1 MHLILYRNDIE
12 KSTFMKRLV
21 FRLLAIASIII
32 APLTLKAQEESSA
45 LQLIGPSTGSGTV
58 GSQGTQALHL
68 TLDQALEIALS
79 ENNTI
84 KIADMTVEKTGYAR
98 KGSYAALY
106 PNISANGSYQRTL
119 KKQVMVM
126 DMGGQP
132 MEIKVG
138 RDNNISTSASASMP
152 IVNAQLWESLKLSGL
167 DVELAVEQAR
177 SSKIAMVKQVKQAF
191 YAVLLAEKSLDVV
204 TNVYDN
210 AQKNYEKTLQRFNVG
225 KASEVERLRA
235 QVTMMNAEPNVSSA
249 ENAVLLATWQL
260 KAIMGIDLNT
270 EVEVVG
276 NLDDYTTQLLSP
288 YISEEDLSKNS
299 SLLQLGIQGRML
311 ESTIRMQKKQYIPTL
326 AANINYNYNAMGDD
340 ELRWFPSST
349 AAVSLSIPIFDGL
362 QKHYNIKQSKIN
374 KNMLDL
380 QREDTERNLRVAIR
394 NYNDQMALCIKN
406 YQAADATVGIAQKSY
421 DISEKMYE
429 VGKATMVELN
439 DAQVSLMQ
447 AQLTQAQAVY
457 NFMVAKASLD
467 ELIGKEE

>member
-1 MHLILYRNDIE
+1 MKKLI
-12 KSTFMKRLV
+12 
-21 FRLLAIASIII
+21 FRVLTLTAIVI
-32 APLTLKAQEESSA
+32 APLFTKAQEGVSTNSTT
-45 LQLIGPSTGSGTV
+45 LQ
-58 GSQGTQALHL
+58 L
-68 TLDQALEIALS
+68 TLDRALEIVLS

-84 KIADMTVEKTGYAR
+84 KIADMTVEKSGYAQ

-106 PNISANGSYQRTL
+106 PNISVNGSYQRTL
-119 KKQVMVM
+119 LKQVMVM
-126 DMGGQP
+126 DMGGQA

-138 RDNNISTSASASMP
+138 RDNSINTSASASMP
-152 IVNAQLWESLKLSGL
+152 LVNAQLWESLKLSGM
-167 DVELAVEQAR
+167 DVELAVEKAR

-191 YAVLLAEKSLDVV
+191 YAVLLAQKSLDVV
-204 TNVYDN
+204 SNVYEN

-260 KAIMGIDLNT
+260 KAVMGINLDTDVKVVGDLN
-270 EVEVVG
+270 
-276 NLDDYTTQLLSP
+276 DYTAQMLSP
-288 YISEEDLSKNS
+288 YVSEDDLSNNS

-311 ESTIRMQKKQYIPTL
+311 ESTIRMQKKQYLPTL
-326 AANINYNYNAMGDD
+326 AASINYNYSAMGDD

-349 AAVSLSIPIFDGL
+349 AALNLSIPVFDGL
-362 QKHYNIKQSKIN
+362 QKHYTIKQSKIN
-374 KNMLDL
+374 KSMLDL
-380 QREDTERNLRVAIR
+380 QREDTERNLRISIR
-394 NYNDQMALCIKN
+394 NFNDQMALCIKN
-406 YQAADATVGIAQKSY
+406 YQAANATVGIAQKSY

-439 DAQVSLMQ
+439 DAQVALMQ
-447 AQLTQAQAVY
+447 SQLTQAQAVY

>member
-1 MHLILYRNDIE
+1 
-12 KSTFMKRLV
+12 MKRLIINI
-21 FRLLAIASIII
+21 LAFVTIVAS
-32 APLTLKAQEESSA
+32 PYFVQAQEDSSA
-45 LQLIGPSTGSGTV
+45 LRQAQGPGTSG
-58 GSQGTQALHL
+58 ALQL

-79 ENNTI
+79 ESTVI
-84 KIADMTVEKTGYAR
+84 KVADMTVEKTGYAK
-98 KGSYAALY
+98 KGSYASLY
-106 PNISANGSYQRTL
+106 PNVNISGSYQRTL
-119 KKQVMVM
+119 QKQVMVM

-152 IVNAQLWESLKLSGL
+152 LVNASLWESLKLSGM

-177 SSKIAMVKQVKQAF
+177 SSKIGMVKQVKQAF
-191 YAVLLAEKSLDVV
+191 YAVLLAQKSLDVV
-204 TNVYDN
+204 SQVYEN

-260 KAIMGIDLNT
+260 KAVMGIDLGT

-276 NLDDYTTQLLSP
+276 DLNDYTDQMLAP
-288 YISEEDLSKNS
+288 YVAEDDLSGNS
-299 SLLQLGIQGRML
+299 TLMQFDIQDRML
-311 ESTIRMQKKQYIPTL
+311 ESTIRMQKKQYLPTL
-326 AANINYNYNAMGDD
+326 AASINYNYSAMGDK
-340 ELRWFPSST
+340 ELSWFPSST
-349 AAVSLSIPIFDGL
+349 AAVSLSIPVFDGF
-362 QKHYNIKQSKIN
+362 QKRYTIKQSQISKS
-374 KNMLDL
+374 MLEM
-380 QREDTERNLRVAIR
+380 QREDTERTLRIGIR

-406 YQAADATVGIAQKSY
+406 YEAANATVEIAQKSY

-439 DAQVSLMQ
+439 DAQVALMQ

>member
-1 MHLILYRNDIE
+1 
-12 KSTFMKRLV
+12 MKRLV
-21 FRLLAIASIII
+21 FRLLAITTIII
-32 APLTLKAQEESSA
+32 APLSIKAQEESSA
-45 LQLIGPSTGSGTV
+45 LRQAQGP
-58 GSQGTQALHL
+58 QALQL
-68 TLDQALEIALS
+68 TLDQTLEIALS

-138 RDNNISTSASASMP
+138 RDNNITTSASASMP

-249 ENAVLLATWQL
+249 ENAVLLATWRL
-260 KAIMGIDLNT
+260 KAVMGIDLNT

>member
-1 MHLILYRNDIE
+1 MML
-12 KSTFMKRLV
+12 S
-21 FRLLAIASIII
+21 
-32 APLTLKAQEESSA
+32 AQDDSSA
-45 LQLIGPSTGSGTV
+45 LRQGQGSET
-58 GSQGTQALHL
+58 LRL

-79 ENNTI
+79 ESNTV
-84 KIADMTVEKTGYAR
+84 KIADMTVEKSGYAE
-98 KGSYAALY
+98 KGSYSALY

-126 DMGGQP
+126 DMGGQA

-138 RDNNISTSASASMP
+138 RDNSINATATASMP
-152 IVNAQLWESLKLSGL
+152 IVNAQLWESLKLSGM

-177 SSKIAMVKQVKQAF
+177 SSKIALVKQVKQAF
-191 YAVLLAEKSLDVV
+191 YAVLLAQKSHEVV
-204 TNVYDN
+204 ANVYEN

-225 KASEVERLRA
+225 KASEVEHLRA

-249 ENAVLLATWQL
+249 ENAVMLATWQL
-260 KAIMGIDLNT
+260 KAVMGIDLDT
-270 EVEVVG
+270 DVEVVG
-276 NLDDYTTQLLSP
+276 DLNDYTAQMLTP
-288 YISEEDLSKNS
+288 YVSEEDLSSNS

-311 ESTIRMQKKQYIPTL
+311 ESTIRMQKKQYLPTL
-326 AANINYNYNAMGDD
+326 AASINYNYSAMGDE

-349 AAVSLSIPIFDGL
+349 AAVSLSIPIFDGF
-362 QKHYNIKQSKIN
+362 QKHYSIKQSKIN

-380 QREDTERNLRVAIR
+380 QREDTERNLRIGIR

-406 YQAADATVGIAQKSY
+406 YQAAEATVEIAQKSY

-429 VGKATMVELN
+429 VGKATLVELN
-439 DAQVSLMQ
+439 DAQLALQQ

-457 NFMVAKASLD
+457 NSMVTKASLD

>member
-1 MHLILYRNDIE
+1 ML
-12 KSTFMKRLV
+12 
-21 FRLLAIASIII
+21 
-32 APLTLKAQEESSA
+32 LKAQEGVSTSSTT
-45 LQLIGPSTGSGTV
+45 LQ
-58 GSQGTQALHL
+58 L
-68 TLDQALEIALS
+68 TLDRALEIALS
-79 ENNTI
+79 ESNTI
-84 KIADMTVEKTGYAR
+84 KIADMTVEKTGYAQ
-98 KGSYAALY
+98 KGSYSALY
-106 PNISANGSYQRTL
+106 PNVSASGSYQRTL

-138 RDNNISTSASASMP
+138 RDNNISTSATASMP
-152 IVNAQLWESLKLSGL
+152 LVNAQLWESLKLSGM
-167 DVELAVEQAR
+167 DVELAVEKAR

-191 YAVLLAEKSLDVV
+191 YAVLLAQKSLDVV
-204 TNVYDN
+204 SNVYEN

-260 KAIMGIDLNT
+260 KAVMGINLDT

-276 NLDDYTTQLLSP
+276 DLNDYTTQMLSP
-288 YISEEDLSKNS
+288 YVSENDISNNS
-299 SLLQLGIQGRML
+299 SLLQLGIQDRML
-311 ESTIRMQKKQYIPTL
+311 ESTIRMQKKQYLPTL
-326 AANINYNYNAMGDD
+326 AASINYNYSAMGDE

-380 QREDTERNLRVAIR
+380 QREDTERNLRISIR
-394 NYNDQMALCIKN
+394 NFNDQMALCIKN
-406 YQAADATVGIAQKSY
+406 YQAANATVEIAQKSY

-439 DAQVSLMQ
+439 DSQVALMQ

>member
-1 MHLILYRNDIE
+1 
-12 KSTFMKRLV
+12 MKRLV
-21 FRLLAIASIII
+21 FRLLALTTIII

-45 LQLIGPSTGSGTV
+45 LQPIGPSTGSGTV

-106 PNISANGSYQRTL
+106 PNINISGSYQRTL
-119 KKQVMVM
+119 LKQVMVM
-126 DMGGQP
+126 EMPNPITGETQTA
-132 MEIKVG
+132 EIKMG
-138 RDNNISTSASASMP
+138 RDNNINTSASASMP
-152 IVNAQLWESLKLSGL
+152 LVNAQLWESLKLSGL

-260 KAIMGIDLNT
+260 KAVMGIDLNT

-406 YQAADATVGIAQKSY
+406 YQAANATVGIAQKSY

>member
-1 MHLILYRNDIE
+1 MML
-12 KSTFMKRLV
+12 S
-21 FRLLAIASIII
+21 
-32 APLTLKAQEESSA
+32 AQDDSSA
-45 LQLIGPSTGSGTV
+45 LRQGQGSET
-58 GSQGTQALHL
+58 LRL

-79 ENNTI
+79 ESNTI

-106 PNISANGSYQRTL
+106 PNINISGSYQRTL
-119 KKQVMVM
+119 LKQVMVM
-126 DMGGQP
+126 EMPNPITGETQTA
-132 MEIKVG
+132 EIKMG
-138 RDNNISTSASASMP
+138 RDNNINTSASASMP

-191 YAVLLAEKSLDVV
+191 YAVLLAQKSHEVV
-204 TNVYDN
+204 ANVYEN

-225 KASEVERLRA
+225 KASEVEHLRA

-249 ENAVLLATWQL
+249 ENAVMLATWQL
-260 KAIMGIDLNT
+260 KAVMGIDLDT
-270 EVEVVG
+270 DIEVVG
-276 NLDDYTTQLLSP
+276 DLNDYIAQMLTP
-288 YISEEDLSKNS
+288 YVSEEDLSNNS

-311 ESTIRMQKKQYIPTL
+311 ESTIRMQKKQYLPTL
-326 AANINYNYNAMGDD
+326 AASINYNYSAMGDE

-349 AAVSLSIPIFDGL
+349 AAVSLSIPIFDGF
-362 QKHYNIKQSKIN
+362 QKHYSIKQSKIN

-380 QREDTERNLRVAIR
+380 QREDTERNLRIGIR

-406 YQAADATVGIAQKSY
+406 YQAAEATVEIAQKSY

-429 VGKATMVELN
+429 VGKATLVELN
-439 DAQVSLMQ
+439 DAQLALQQ

-457 NFMVAKASLD
+457 NFMVTKASLD

>member
-1 MHLILYRNDIE
+1 
-12 KSTFMKRLV
+12 MKRLI
-21 FRLLAIASIII
+21 FRILALTTIVIIPMI
-32 APLTLKAQEESSA
+32 MKAQDDLSA
-45 LQLIGPSTGSGTV
+45 LQQV
-58 GSQGTQALHL
+58 QGTQSLRL

-79 ENNTI
+79 ESNTI
-84 KIADMTVEKTGYAR
+84 KIADLTVEKSGYAQ

-138 RDNNISTSASASMP
+138 RDNNISTSATASMP
-152 IVNAQLWESLKLSGL
+152 LVNAQLWESLKLSGM

-177 SSKIAMVKQVKQAF
+177 SSKIAMVKKVKQAI
-191 YAVLLAEKSLDVV
+191 YDVLLAQKSLDVV
-204 TNVYDN
+204 SNVYEN

-260 KAIMGIDLNT
+260 KAVMGINLDTDL
-270 EVEVVG
+270 EVVG
-276 NLDDYTTQLLSP
+276 DLNDYTAQMLSP
-288 YISEEDLSKNS
+288 YISEDDLSNNS

-311 ESTIRMQKKQYIPTL
+311 ESTIKMQKKQYLPTL
-326 AANINYNYNAMGDD
+326 AASINYNYSAMGDE

-349 AAVSLSIPIFDGL
+349 AAVSLSIPIFDGF
-362 QKHYNIKQSKIN
+362 QKRYNIKQSKIN

-380 QREDTERNLRVAIR
+380 QLEDTERNLRIGIR

-406 YQAADATVGIAQKSY
+406 YQAANATVEIAQKSY

-429 VGKATMVELN
+429 VGKATLVELN
-439 DAQVSLMQ
+439 DAQLALQQ

-457 NFMVAKASLD
+457 NFMVTKASLD